1 MTNKTH
7 KFVTVLMG
15 MLLVL
20 GLALAA
26 CAAPAAPVTPPETP
40 PVTPPAA
47 GPVSFPAKTYTN
59 DVYGFSVQ
67 YPAEWVERPDMLTT
81 PLHVA
86 VFSVDA
92 FVPGLVMIAFDA
104 DAPEDVAW
112 IKSSVIKIKGDMPK
126 VMGDITPV
134 KLADGSQAYTY
145 HIGYVSSSGYEAE
158 GLVKDVDRGAKRIR
172 FMAFTVTSFE
182 PFNQKLYEEILN
194 TVTFK

>member
-1 MTNKTH
+1 
-7 KFVTVLMG
+7 
-15 MLLVL
+15 
-20 GLALAA
+20 
-26 CAAPAAPVTPPETP
+26 
-40 PVTPPAA
+40 
-47 GPVSFPAKTYTN
+47 
-59 DVYGFSVQ
+59 
-67 YPAEWVERPDMLTT
+67 
-81 PLHVA
+81 
-86 VFSVDA
+86 
-92 FVPGLVMIAFDA
+92 MIAFDN
-104 DAPEDVAW
+104 DGPEDVAW